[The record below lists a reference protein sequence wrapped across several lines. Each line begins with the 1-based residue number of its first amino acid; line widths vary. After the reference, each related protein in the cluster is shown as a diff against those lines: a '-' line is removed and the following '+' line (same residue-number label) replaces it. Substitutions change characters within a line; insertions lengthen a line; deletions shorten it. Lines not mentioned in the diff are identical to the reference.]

1 MTKFNRDLI
10 FLYSENVRAK
20 LKDLSSKLNKTPQR
34 LKYSISALESQKIV
48 YNPYC
53 IFDYA
58 YLNLLLFRV
67 YFKSSYVSD
76 KDKEEIIR
84 KLVENNY
91 ITSIYEL
98 SGEFDLAIEILAP
111 NPSRFNRELRKIIS
125 YLPSLN
131 KFKVVLNL
139 LTNIYPKS
147 YLISNAHYLDG
158 IKKEIIIGGDKE
170 KLSFNDNELNVIKCL
185 LDNPS
190 ARLASLAIK
199 SGLNVKTVNT
209 ILKDLKNKKLV
220 KACKHI
226 VDTDKLDI
234 HKFRLFLKINH
245 INREKSLR
253 LTDFM
258 LKTNEIVQMNKTVG
272 DWDIEIDIESGNKE
286 TVRKLIAKIRED
298 FKDII
303 EDFNSMEFYKY
314 YKRSYLPKYLFE

>member
-10 FLYSENVRAK
+10 FLYSENARAR

-34 LKYSISALESQKIV
+34 LKYSINALESQKIV

-125 YLPSLN
+125 YLPSL
-131 KFKVVLNL
+131 
-139 LTNIYPKS
+139 
-147 YLISNAHYLDG
+147 
-158 IKKEIIIGGDKE
+158 
-170 KLSFNDNELNVIKCL
+170 NELNVIKCL

-314 YKRSYLPKYLFE
+314 YKRSYLPKY